1 MRGHII
7 LANFPGGIDSIENLK
22 SVFTIKNRTFDK
34 TTAKGANPESLA
46 LRVEALK
53 LEKWEPQKPN
63 KKSVPMT
70 REKPEDIQLEDDV
83 WCMLYKLG
91 FDQMNIDRQLKV
103 SICLT
108 SAPMAPVSRI

>member
-53 LEKWEPQKPN
+53 LEKWEL
-63 KKSVPMT
+63 S
-70 REKPEDIQLEDDV
+70 
-83 WCMLYKLG
+83 
-91 FDQMNIDRQLKV
+91 
-103 SICLT
+103 
-108 SAPMAPVSRI
+108 PVSAYGTFGPTDIGFGALSV